1 MEMCKNMEKLD
12 IRKKLINDYELEET
26 RIKEVA
32 RGSMSSF
39 LGVNMEDVSV
49 RDASPHDKGILIY
62 LNVGDL
68 QFTYAHPSGK
78 IEFSL
83 DGNLYPVEKR
93 ADVGRIISFQENKY
107 KPR

>member
-32 RGSMSSF
+32 RGAMSSF
-39 LGVNMEDVSV
+39 LGIDIGDVSV
-49 RDASPHDKGILIY
+49 RDASPHDKGVWVY

-83 DGNLYPVEKR
+83 DGELYPVEKR
-93 ADVGRIISFQENKY
+93 SDVGRIISFKENRFK
-107 KPR
+107 